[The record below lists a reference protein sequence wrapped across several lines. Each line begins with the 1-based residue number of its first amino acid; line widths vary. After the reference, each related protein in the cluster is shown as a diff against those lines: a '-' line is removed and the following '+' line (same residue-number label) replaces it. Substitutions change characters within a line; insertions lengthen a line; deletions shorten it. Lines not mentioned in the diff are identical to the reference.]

1 MPEVLEP
8 RSERETATL
17 LCEANRAGQAVTPRG
32 GGTKMGWGNPPARA
46 EVVLSTARLNQVIE
60 HAWGDLTVTVEAGCT
75 VGELQRTLALHGQR
89 LAVDV
94 LWPDRA
100 TVGGILSTNDSGAL
114 RLRYGG
120 LRDLII
126 GITLAL
132 ADGTLAKS
140 GGKVV
145 KNVAGYDLPKLATG
159 ALGTL
164 GVITRAVFRLHPLPQ
179 NARTLTILARDA
191 AEAQKTIDAIQNSQL
206 AHAALQVRLES
217 GEAPQVDILLEGTEA
232 GIAAQELRIREL
244 AGAAAVVAGSAVEEG
259 SAGVWS
265 AREQLWDQPGARGRE
280 LAIAKFSVLPAD
292 IARTVACI
300 GSGSWSAVV
309 QATGIGWLRR
319 APGGMKGLRAAIER
333 SGGSLVILRD
343 AGELDAWGT
352 AGDTLPLMHALKE
365 QFDPR
370 GILNPGRFV
379 GGI

>member
-8 RSERETATL
+8 RDEREAAAI
-17 LCEANRAGQAVTPRG
+17 LCDENQAGQAVMPRG
-32 GGTKMGWGNPPARA
+32 GGTKMEWGNPPSRA
-46 EVVLSTARLNQVIE
+46 DVVLSTARLNRVIE

-75 VGELQRTLALHGQR
+75 VAELQRTLALHGQR

-94 LWPDRA
+94 LWPERA

-126 GITLAL
+126 GCTLAL
-132 ADGTLAKS
+132 ADGTVAKS

-145 KNVAGYDLPKLATG
+145 KNVAGYDLSKLATG

-179 NARTLTILARDA
+179 NTRTLSILARDA
-191 AEAQKTIDAIQNSQL
+191 GEAQKTIDAIQNSQL
-206 AHAALQVRLES
+206 AHAALQVRVENKA
-217 GEAPQVDILLEGTEA
+217 APQVDILLEGTEA
-232 GIAAQELRIREL
+232 GIAAQELQIRKL
-244 AGAAAVVAGSAVEEG
+244 AGTAAVVAGLAVEG
-259 SAGVWS
+259 PADVWS
-265 AREQLWDQPGARGRE
+265 AREQLWEQPGAIG
-280 LAIAKFSVLPAD
+280 KFSVLPAD
-292 IARTVACI
+292 IAKTIAWI
-300 GSGSWSAVV
+300 GSGSWSTVV

-319 APGGMKGLRAAIER
+319 AAGGMRELRATIEGKGGER
-333 SGGSLVILRD
+333 SGGSLVIMRD
-343 AGELDAWGT
+343 AGGLDAWGT
-352 AGDTLPLMHALKE
+352 PGDTLPLMHALKQ